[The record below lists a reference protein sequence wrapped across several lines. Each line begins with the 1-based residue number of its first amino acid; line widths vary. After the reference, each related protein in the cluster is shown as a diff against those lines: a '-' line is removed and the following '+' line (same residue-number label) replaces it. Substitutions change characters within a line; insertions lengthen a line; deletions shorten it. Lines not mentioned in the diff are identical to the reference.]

1 MDLGETINQSTIC
14 EWEVVKWGELKKSP
28 SSFMLRTYTL
38 ERMEV
43 QILLHMV
50 LALMS
55 HSESE

>member
-1 MDLGETINQSTIC
+1 MDLGKIINRSTIC
-14 EWEVVKWGELKKSP
+14 GWEVVKWGELKKYP
-28 SSFMLRTYTL
+28 CSFMLRTYTL